1 MLVSSNLTKGVLV
14 EKNNRIFVEVGED
27 IRLELPTNKAEKVK
41 DMVGKEVW
49 FGIRPENIGNR
60 LTSPKAVNNILSGK
74 INIVEQMGN
83 EEFIYFMLGDN
94 QYTARI
100 PVAKSTGANFNQIE
114 EFVFD
119 MDKCHIFDIETEKN
133 LTLK

>member
-1 MLVSSNLTKGVLV
+1 MLV
-14 EKNNRIFVEVGED
+14 
-27 IRLELPTNKAEKVK
+27 
-41 DMVGKEVW
+41 
-49 FGIRPENIGNR
+49 
-60 LTSPKAVNNILSGK
+60 
-74 INIVEQMGN
+74 
-83 EEFIYFMLGDN
+83 DN